1 MASSE
6 EADVQAP
13 EPTLDDY
20 RTVVQPGTIDMLR
33 RLSERVRGRSLL
45 NVSASR
51 EIGGVAE
58 TLRGLVPLLDEVG
71 VQSTWD
77 TLEDEGGAAAAV
89 TARVHNA
96 LQGSEERLGDD
107 ALDELRTFTR
117 RQAAS
122 LDLGADVVL
131 THDALPA
138 GLVEAR
144 PPEGHW
150 VWRCHLDVSHPQR
163 RAWSFLR
170 QIVVKYDAAVFS
182 LPAFAQRLP
191 IPQFM
196 IYPAIDPLSDKNRE
210 LSARE
215 VDTTL
220 ERLGVPRDKPILLQV
235 ARFDRFKDPLGVIE
249 AYRLVKRQHECR
261 LVLVGGAES
270 DDPEGVELSADVREA
285 ASDDPDLHVL
295 DLPPTARL
303 EVNALQRAATIVFQ
317 KSTREGFGLGVA
329 EAMWKSKPVIA
340 GFAGGLTAQVLYNV
354 TGFTVNSVEGAAFR
368 ARQLLAD
375 PELCRRLGAAGREH
389 VRENFVIT
397 RHLGDMLALMATLL
411 G

>member
-1 MASSE
+1 VASSE

-51 EIGGVAE
+51 EVGGVAE

-77 TLEDEGGAAAAV
+77 TLEDENGAAAAL
-89 TARVHNA
+89 TARIHNA
-96 LQGSEERLGDD
+96 LQGSEERLADD
-107 ALDELRTFTR
+107 ALDELRAFTR

-215 VDTTL
+215 VDAIL

-249 AYRLVKRQHECR
+249 AYRLVKRQHDCR

-270 DDPEGVELSADVREA
+270 DDPEGMELSADVREA

-295 DLPPTARL
+295 DLPPAARL
-303 EVNALQRAATIVFQ
+303 EVNALQRAATMVFQ

-397 RHLGDMLALMATLL
+397 RHLGDMLALMVTLL

>member
-1 MASSE
+1 MAE
-6 EADVQAP
+6 HT
-13 EPTLDDY
+13 TLEDY
-20 RTVVQPGTIDMLR
+20 REVVRPGTIDLLR
-33 RLSERVRGRSLL
+33 RLSERVHGRSLL
-45 NVSASR
+45 NLSASR
-51 EIGGVAE
+51 EVGGVAE
-58 TLRGLVPLLDEVG
+58 TLRGLVPLLEEVG
-71 VQSTWD
+71 VRSTWD
-77 TLEDEGGAAAAV
+77 TLDDGGSAAV
-89 TARVHNA
+89 LATRLSNA
-96 LQGSEERLGDD
+96 LQGSEERLDEG
-107 ALDELRTFTR
+107 ALEELRSFTR
-117 RQAAS
+117 RQAAG
-122 LDLGADVVL
+122 LDLAADVVV
-131 THDALPA
+131 THDVLPA

-144 PPEGHW
+144 PPEGQW
-150 VWRCHLDVSHPQR
+150 VWRCHLDASHPQR
-163 RAWSFLR
+163 RAWAFLR

-196 IYPAIDPLSDKNRE
+196 IYPAIDPLSDKNRD
-210 LSARE
+210 LAPRE
-215 VDTTL
+215 VDAIL
-220 ERLGVPRDKPILLQV
+220 ERLGIPRDKPILLQV

-270 DDPEGVELSADVREA
+270 DDPEGVELTSEVHEA
-285 ASDDPDLHVL
+285 ASHDPDLHVL
-295 DLPPTARL
+295 DLPPSARL

-317 KSTREGFGLGVA
+317 KSTREGFGLGAA

-375 PELCRRLGAAGREH
+375 PDLCRRLGAAGREH
-389 VRENFVIT
+389 VRENFIIT
-397 RHLGDMLALMATLL
+397 RHLGDMLALMATLA

>member
-1 MASSE
+1 VASSE

-51 EIGGVAE
+51 EVGGVAE

-77 TLEDEGGAAAAV
+77 TLEDENGAAAAL
-89 TARVHNA
+89 TARIHNA
-96 LQGSEERLGDD
+96 LQGSEERLADD
-107 ALDELRTFTR
+107 ALDELRAFTR

-215 VDTTL
+215 VDATL

-249 AYRLVKRQHECR
+249 AYRLVKRQHDCR

-270 DDPEGVELSADVREA
+270 DDPEGMELSADVREA

-295 DLPPTARL
+295 DLPPAARL
-303 EVNALQRAATIVFQ
+303 EVNALQRAATMVFQ

-340 GFAGGLTAQVLYNV
+340 GFAGGLTAQVIYNV

-397 RHLGDMLALMATLL
+397 RHLGDMLALMVTLL

>member
-1 MASSE
+1 VESTE
-6 EADVQAP
+6 EADLEAP

-20 RTVVQPGTIDMLR
+20 RSVVRPGTIDMLR

-51 EIGGVAE
+51 EVGGVAE

-71 VQSTWD
+71 VRSSWD
-77 TLEDEGGAAAAV
+77 TLEDQSGAAAAA
-89 TARVHNA
+89 TARIHNA
-96 LQGSEERLGDD
+96 LQGSEERLGDE
-107 ALDELRTFTR
+107 AFEELRAFTR
-117 RQAAS
+117 RQAAR

-138 GLVEAR
+138 GLVDAR

-191 IPQFM
+191 IRQFM

-210 LSARE
+210 LSTHE
-215 VDTTL
+215 VDVTL

-270 DDPEGVELSADVREA
+270 DDQEGVELSADVREA

-295 DLPPTARL
+295 DLPPAARL

-375 PELCRRLGAAGREH
+375 PELCRRLGVAGREH

-397 RHLGDMLALMATLL
+397 RHLGDMLALMATLVK
-411 G
+411 

>member
-51 EIGGVAE
+51 EVGGVAE

-77 TLEDEGGAAAAV
+77 TLEDENGAAAAL
-89 TARVHNA
+89 TARIHNA
-96 LQGSEERLGDD
+96 LQGSEERLADD
-107 ALDELRTFTR
+107 ALDELRAFTR

-215 VDTTL
+215 VDAIL

-249 AYRLVKRQHECR
+249 AYRLVKRQHDCR

-270 DDPEGVELSADVREA
+270 DDPEGMELSADVREA

-295 DLPPTARL
+295 DLPPAARL
-303 EVNALQRAATIVFQ
+303 EVNALQRAATMVFQ

-397 RHLGDMLALMATLL
+397 RHLGDMLALMVTLL